1 MIVSISNTSGHY
13 RCRGS
18 DGDRAA
24 LRRRRRSWSL
34 DEKRRIVDESLA
46 DGASIAKVARHYD
59 LNANQLFTWRR
70 QFGVEPVAPKEFA
83 PILPVTIAPDT
94 TAADSDLRSTGQIWR
109 SYTSGEPKPYF
120 KKSSFLGKT
129 IVHQQTIAFSEIPLV
144 GPNKSS

>member
-1 MIVSISNTSGHY
+1 MS
-13 RCRGS
+13 GS

-24 LRRRRRSWSL
+24 LRRRRRSWSP

-70 QFGVEPVAPKEFA
+70 QFGVEPVTPKELA

-94 TAADSDLRSTGQIWR
+94 TAADSDLRSTGQM
-109 SYTSGEPKPYF
+109 E
-120 KKSSFLGKT
+120 
-129 IVHQQTIAFSEIPLV
+129 IVLAEGDRIIVWADVETAALLRV
-144 GPNKSS
+144 VKALRR